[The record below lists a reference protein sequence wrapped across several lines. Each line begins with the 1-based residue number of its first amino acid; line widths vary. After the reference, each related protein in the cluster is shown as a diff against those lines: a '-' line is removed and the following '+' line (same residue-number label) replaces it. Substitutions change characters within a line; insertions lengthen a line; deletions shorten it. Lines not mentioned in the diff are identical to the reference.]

1 MITSY
6 ILYFYYCIN
15 FIYCQYFLI
24 NLSYFFLLLL
34 LFLFM
39 GNIRFLFCLKNYRGI
54 YYIIM
59 VFLIAKEQ
67 TARAEKGEDKARSVF
82 ETKR

>member
-1 MITSY
+1 
-6 ILYFYYCIN
+6 
-15 FIYCQYFLI
+15 
-24 NLSYFFLLLL
+24 
-34 LFLFM
+34 M

-67 TARAEKGEDKARSVF
+67 TARAEKDENEARSVF
-82 ETKR
+82 EIKRQADAEQTPKIAKGEHA

>member
-1 MITSY
+1 
-6 ILYFYYCIN
+6 
-15 FIYCQYFLI
+15 
-24 NLSYFFLLLL
+24 
-34 LFLFM
+34 M

-67 TARAEKGEDKARSVF
+67 TARAEKDEDKAQSVF

>member
-1 MITSY
+1 
-6 ILYFYYCIN
+6 
-15 FIYCQYFLI
+15 
-24 NLSYFFLLLL
+24 
-34 LFLFM
+34 M

-67 TARAEKGEDKARSVF
+67 TPKIAKGENEARSVQKYVS
-82 ETKR
+82 TSPQPDNNKRQADAEQTPKIAKGEHA

>member
-1 MITSY
+1 MLS
-6 ILYFYYCIN
+6 ILFN
-15 FIYCQYFLI
+15 KFVV
-24 NLSYFFLLLL
+24 FFLLLL

-67 TARAEKGEDKARSVF
+67 TARAEKDENEARSVQKVR
-82 ETKR
+82 EHLATA